1 MLDLSWNHGDGT
13 EEDGL
18 RVEACGSFHCFLKK
32 TSDREISS
40 VVAPY
45 SSDAGL
51 CLWLPFSHDIT
62 PSNHP
67 SHLTLSHA
75 RYDKP

>member
-13 EEDGL
+13 GEDGL
-18 RVEACGSFHCFLKK
+18 RVEACGSFHCFFKK